1 MKQILVVHHVSCGV
15 YVLVLGTFRE
25 TQLTLSCH
33 GLFKIKI
40 RLCARYGLHE
50 LFNVLYLQCSSLA
63 ISPIHH
69 DLAWCYP
76 LYPSQEEIESNC

>member
-40 RLCARYGLHE
+40 RLCARYGRAIHE
-50 LFNVLYLQCSSLA
+50 LFNVLYL
-63 ISPIHH
+63 
-69 DLAWCYP
+69 YTV
-76 LYPSQEEIESNC
+76 